1 MSLLFCAIFYR
12 SGLFFLGVVAV
23 VALPVEKLPA
33 SSDHPETG
41 IAWMA
46 VELLKN
52 AEFSSGFV

>member
-1 MSLLFCAIFYR
+1 VRFSTDR
-12 SGLFFLGVVAV
+12 VFFLGVVAV